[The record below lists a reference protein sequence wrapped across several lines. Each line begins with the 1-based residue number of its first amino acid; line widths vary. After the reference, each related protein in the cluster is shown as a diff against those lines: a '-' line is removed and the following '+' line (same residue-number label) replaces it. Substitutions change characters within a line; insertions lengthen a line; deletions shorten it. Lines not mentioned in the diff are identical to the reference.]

1 MSTSSKKPDDSS
13 PEPADGGGTGAADQH
28 LVTQLLEQ
36 ASGGDSHAAAE
47 LLPLVYDE
55 LRRLARSK
63 MAAEAGGGAGHTLQP
78 TALVHEAYMR
88 LLGTAGKEIKWD
100 GRAHFF
106 GAAARAMRRILIERA
121 RSRNRLKRGGG
132 RDGVR
137 VELDEAAISD
147 ESRSEELLALD
158 EILDKLERHDK
169 RKADVVMMRYFAGL
183 SIDETAAALGVSPA
197 TVKNDWTFARAW
209 LNHELS
215 KERPDRKED

>member
-1 MSTSSKKPDDSS
+1 MTSGQHDPTKSIPPDK
-13 PEPADGGGTGAADQH
+13 H

-36 ASGGDSHAAAE
+36 ASEGDSKAAAE

-63 MAAEAGGGAGHTLQP
+63 MAAEAGGGAGQTLQP

-88 LLGTAGKEIKWD
+88 LLGGVGKEIRWD

-121 RSRNRLKRGGG
+121 RARRRLKRGG
-132 RDGVR
+132 DAVR
-137 VELDEAAISD
+137 VALHESAIAD
-147 ESRSEELLALD
+147 ESRGEDLLALD

-169 RKADVVMMRYFAGL
+169 RKADVVMLRYFAGL
-183 SIDETAAALGVSPA
+183 SIEETAAVLGVSPA
-197 TVKNDWTFARAW
+197 TVKGDWTFARAW

-215 KERPDRKED
+215 KCESRVGDDRGRPAPHASGG

>member
-1 MSTSSKKPDDSS
+1 MPENPS
-13 PEPADGGGTGAADQH
+13 PQSPPPNQH

-36 ASGGDSHAAAE
+36 ACEGDSHAAAE

-55 LRRLARSK
+55 LRRLSRAK
-63 MAAEAGGGAGHTLQP
+63 MAAEGGGGAGQTLQP

-88 LLGTAGKEIKWD
+88 LLGAAGKDVRWD

-121 RSRNRLKRGGG
+121 RARNRLKRGGG

-137 VELDEAAISD
+137 VELDDAAIAD
-147 ESRSEELLALD
+147 ESRSEDLIALD

-183 SIDETAAALGVSPA
+183 SIEETAAALGVSPA

-215 KERPDRKED
+215 KDRVKEE